1 MKKFFIVLV
10 FLFGTITTS
19 IAYTDSTTIAISPVT
34 AKTQSS
40 HKKLLAA
47 SGCCKE
53 RKSKDSPWR
62 KIKGDLDSC
71 KKLNDKKDNKD
82 NVFKPSGSVWWDV
95 AC

>member
-1 MKKFFIVLV
+1 MRTSYIVLG
-10 FLFGTITTS
+10 LIFGIIISSLTY
-19 IAYTDSTTIAISPVT
+19 ADDAAFAISAATTGV
-34 AKTQSS
+34 ASVENER
-40 HKKLLAA
+40 LAA

-71 KKLNDKKDNKD
+71 KKANDKKDNKD
-82 NVFKPSGSVWWDV
+82 NVFKPIGFIWWDI

>member
-1 MKKFFIVLV
+1 MKSSFMAVVL
-10 FLFGTITTS
+10 LFGTIVIS
-19 IAYTDSTTIAISPVT
+19 ITYAGSTIYEISPAET
-34 AKTQSS
+34 KTQSP
-40 HKKLLAA
+40 HNEILAA

-71 KKLNDKKDNKD
+71 KKRNDKKDDKD

>member
-1 MKKFFIVLV
+1 MKKTFIVVVL
-10 FLFGTITTS
+10 LFGIVTIS
-19 IAYTDSTTIAISPVT
+19 IAYAGSTTSAMSPSETKV
-34 AKTQSS
+34 QSS
-40 HKKLLAA
+40 HNEILAA

-71 KKLNDKKDNKD
+71 KKRNDKKDDKD
-82 NVFKPSGSVWWDV
+82 NIFKPSGFVWWDV